1 MKNYDDSVKVHHN
14 PNWLYIPD
22 HPYRILIIDGSGPGK
37 TNVLLSLIKNQRPDI
52 DIVYLHV
59 KDPFESKYQLFING
73 RQEVGIK
80 RLKNPKAFID
90 YSQTIDD
97 IYEKLKEYFQQ
108 RKEKCHWIVS
118 KRKKTQWFTL
128 FHITILFKGL
138 NTIRLNGLITLSQ
151 HFQTKGSFKKWYWII
166 YLKFN
171 LNILWS
177 CVKII
182 LKNHFN
188 F

>member
-22 HPYRILIIDGSGPGK
+22 HPYRILIIDGSGSGK

-59 KDPFESKYQLFING
+59 KDPFESKYQLLING
-73 RQEVGIK
+73 RQEVGIT

-90 YSQTIDD
+90 YSQTIDN
-97 IYEKLKEYFQQ
+97 IYEKLKEYIQQ

-118 KRKKTQWFTL
+118 KRKKTQWFVL
-128 FHITILFKGL
+128 FHITILFKGEHYKTERDSL
-138 NTIRLNGLITLSQ
+138 LYHNISKQKGASKSGIESFIWYLI
-151 HFQTKGSFKKWYWII
+151 WIF
-166 YLKFN
+166 YEAL
-171 LNILWS
+171 
-177 CVKII
+177 
-182 LKNHFN
+182 
-188 F
+188 